1 MCRGSDW
8 RTAPFNFAMFN
19 GAPAGFSL
27 CRGRARCFIRQKMN
41 AIPQPLWSALWRGG
55 EIRVFSIG
63 EEAALS
69 LAEAADV
76 LNGEERARAA
86 RFHFETDRARWMRSR
101 ALLRMGLAERLG
113 MTAREVVLV
122 AEAGGKLR
130 AGGTGRV
137 EFNLSHSGDF
147 MALALG
153 EVPVGIDIEVWQ
165 PDLPVAD
172 LAGHEFRP
180 EEAAAIVA
188 SAEPLRLFYQLWT
201 AKEAVMKCTGL
212 GLSLPPAA
220 IVVEG
225 GGARRT
231 DVEPAEA
238 FALFA
243 YEVPG
248 RFTLAA
254 AHPVSPATSS
264 LAPPGREGTMRG
276 LAPCLP
282 PCDSSSPPRC

>member
-1 MCRGSDW
+1 M
-8 RTAPFNFAMFN
+8 
-19 GAPAGFSL
+19 
-27 CRGRARCFIRQKMN
+27 
-41 AIPQPLWSALWRGG
+41 
-55 EIRVFSIG
+55 FSIG

-69 LAEAADV
+69 LAEATDV

-86 RFHFETDRARWMRSR
+86 RFHFEADRAHWMRSR

-113 MTAREVVLV
+113 MAAQAVELV

-130 AGGTGRV
+130 LHGTARL
-137 EFNLSHSGDF
+137 EFNLSHSGDL
-147 MALALG
+147 MALAFH

-165 PDLPVAD
+165 PDLPAAD

-180 EEAAAIVA
+180 EEAAAIRA
-188 SAEPLRLFYQLWT
+188 SAEPRRLFYQLWT

-212 GLSLPPAA
+212 GMSLSPAA
-220 IVVEG
+220 IVVQG
-225 GGARRT
+225 DAARRT

-243 YEVPG
+243 YEEPG

-276 LAPCLP
+276 LPPCLP